1 MFLKTKNGIY
11 NLNTGSLY
19 ILDVPKKKYDYD
31 FYGSEV
37 VYNTTGNSQL
47 TDSVI
52 YRDDREWCEK
62 FLQAVWTKM
71 RKTDPNGFIDI
82 KDLKIEEE
90 DEEE

>member
-31 FYGSEV
+31 FCGSEV

-90 DEEE
+90 NEEE

>member
-37 VYNTTGNSQL
+37 VYNTTGNSQFIE
-47 TDSVI
+47 TI
-52 YRDDREWCEK
+52 E
-62 FLQAVWTKM
+62 
-71 RKTDPNGFIDI
+71 NGVKNFF
-82 KDLKIEEE
+82 KLFGLK
-90 DEEE
+90 